1 MAIRESDR
9 GYHTRVF
16 SITSKTIGSK
26 QICIGQKYEEKGQDR
41 YNVYPVIKGA
51 VGGTIGYYQFEQ
63 DTPVTDAQG
72 VDFDVARFGEPTWT
86 DIGKSKEKE
95 KPETSVEKD
104 ATNIDAEDAKDI
116 DAAEDAEEDAANDI
130 EDAEDVA
137 KDIADAESNANFKNI
152 KTLSTKVGN
161 CFYETVTCA
170 LSDPP
175 DYKTSEEKVAAL
187 RKQLAEYITSADKL
201 PDLIARYNNYVP
213 GLMKDD
219 WLYGKYYRY
228 RDEEGWDRE
237 DIEKEM
243 KNEREKEEIDEK
255 RLNMEDFEGHEPND
269 EVPDYPDEL
278 FQTEFKDYFQEKKN
292 LKDDEIKAIFLEQM
306 TKPVYANEF
315 IVTNYQEMT
324 NTKMLFVKHENLNYE
339 RGRVSV
345 QDFEFAKFTT
355 YQEKTVDENTKFII
369 SDYEDMGHFSLLVQI
384 EPPLGVF
391 QQNTLPVEVQQL
403 LAQIE
408 EKKELEKMKARTEPK
423 AKAKKRTLKKKTAG
437 ERSTRRK

>member
-1 MAIRESDR
+1 MADIRESDR

-16 SITSKTIGSK
+16 SITSKTIGTK
-26 QICIGQKYEEKGQDR
+26 QICIGQKYVEKGHDR
-41 YNVYPVIKGA
+41 YNVYPVVNGV
-51 VGGTIGYYQFEQ
+51 VGGTIGYYQVDQ
-63 DTPVTDAQG
+63 DTPVADDDG
-72 VDFDVARFGEPTWT
+72 IDFDVARFGEPIWT
-86 DIGKSKEKE
+86 NIGKSKPMEKE
-95 KPETSVEKD
+95 KVAEKKETAKD
-104 ATNIDAEDAKDI
+104 AEIAKDVEI
-116 DAAEDAEEDAANDI
+116 AAEAEEDAEAEEVALEAE
-130 EDAEDVA
+130 EDEN
-137 KDIADAESNANFKNI
+137 ADPNANFKNI

-170 LSDPP
+170 LSEPP
-175 DYKTSEEKVAAL
+175 NYKTSEEKVAAL
-187 RKQLAEYITSADKL
+187 RKQLGEYITSADKL

-243 KNEREKEEIDEK
+243 ENEREKEGIEEK
-255 RLNMEDFEGHEPND
+255 RLNMEDFEGYEPYD
-269 EVPDYPDEL
+269 EVPDYLDEL
-278 FQTEFKDYFQEKKN
+278 FQTEFNDYFQGRKD
-292 LKDDEIKAIFLEQM
+292 LKDDEIKAIFLEQIN
-306 TKPVYANEF
+306 TPGIYANEF
-315 IVTNYQEMT
+315 IVINYQEMT
-324 NTKMLFVKHENLNYE
+324 NTKMLFVKHENLNYD
-339 RGRVSV
+339 RGRVGV

-355 YQEKTVDENTKFII
+355 YQEKTLDENTKFII

-408 EKKELEKMKARTEPK
+408 EKKELEKIK
-423 AKAKKRTLKKKTAG
+423 AKAPLKPAKKRTLKKKTG
-437 ERSTRRK
+437 GDRTTRRK